1 MKEGDLILSE
11 KEQNKITSFPP
22 LTKEQIYQKNLERIS
37 RLNFSRLSKTIVQ
50 DLINNRKESVL
61 LTKYPKEKVVEFL
74 SKPQQCEKQIRDM
87 SIFLYANSSQY
98 RRLCNYFSKLP
109 TFNYY
114 IAPYNL
120 PKNYNKNSFLVN
132 YQKVVS
138 LLEKFNFKSQLVKIF
153 NICFYQDIFC
163 GLYFE
168 TQDSFDIVPVNP
180 DFCKISSKEDG
191 CLIYS
196 LDFDYFKTR
205 QYLLDSYGTTIKQM
219 YYAYT
224 GYQEIVNGKKGKKIK
239 GNPKLRWQEP
249 PNQIC
254 IKVNEDQLLYSFP
267 PFAAIFPDILNLEDY
282 KLITKTGEILD
293 HYKIIALQIPV
304 NDNGEFT
311 LDSDICDKY
320 YNQVCANVNSQVGVI
335 QTPMKMDSVSFQNTT
350 TKENN
355 AVQNAE
361 KELFTSAGSS
371 INLFGGEN
379 TSSSS
384 LALSIKNDQSISF
397 ALLRQVENWVNKY
410 IKKMNLPYD
419 FKVRFLNQSIYDED
433 DVCKRYQG
441 AATYGVSGARS
452 LYAAS
457 LGLSPSD
464 VMNMSSLEDNLG
476 FAADWIPMQS
486 SNTMSSSNDLGGRP
500 TNQSKGKQLTEAGQ
514 QTQDTDQNDNR

>member
-1 MKEGDLILSE
+1 MSE
-11 KEQNKITSFPP
+11 TESKTTPSPP
-22 LTKEQIYQKNLERIS
+22 LTKEQKYQKQLEYINK
-37 RLNFSRLSKTIVQ
+37 LNFARLSKTIVQ
-50 DLINNRKESVL
+50 DLVNNRKESVL
-61 LTKYPKEKVVEFL
+61 FAKYPKEKVVEFL

-87 SIFLYANSSQY
+87 SIFLYTNSSQY

-120 PKNYNKNSFLVN
+120 SASKYNTNSLLVN
-132 YQKVVS
+132 YQKVVN

-168 TQDSFDIVPVNP
+168 TQDSFDIVPMNP
-180 DFCKISSKEDG
+180 DYCKITSKEDG
-191 CLIYS
+191 CLVYS
-196 LDFDYFKTR
+196 LDFDYFNTR
-205 QYLLDSYGTTIKQM
+205 QYLLDSYGNTIKQM
-219 YYAYT
+219 YYAYA

-239 GNPKLRWQEP
+239 GNSSLRWQEP

-254 IKVNEDQLLYSFP
+254 VKVNEDQLLYSFP

-282 KLITKTGEILD
+282 KLITKTGELLNR
-293 HYKIIALQIPV
+293 YKLISLQIPV
-304 NDNGEFT
+304 NEEGEFT
-311 LDSDICDKY
+311 LDSGICDKY
-320 YNQVCANVNSQVGVI
+320 YDQICNNVSDNIGVV
-335 QTPMKMDSVSFQNTT
+335 QTPMKLDSISFQNTT
-350 TKENN
+350 TAENN
-355 AVQNAE
+355 AVQDAE

-384 LALSIKNDQSISF
+384 LSLSIKNDQSISF

-410 IKKMNLPYD
+410 IKNMNLPYD
-419 FKVRFLNQSIYDED
+419 FKVHFLNQSIYDED

-464 VMNMSSLEDNLG
+464 VLG
-476 FAADWIPMQS
+476 FQELETSLDFQDNWMPMKS
-486 SNTMSSSNDLGGRP
+486 SNTMNSSDSGGRP
-500 TNQSKGKQLTEAGQ
+500 SNQSEGKPLTNAGQ
-514 QTQDTDQNDNR
+514 STQDNDSNDNK

>member
-1 MKEGDLILSE
+1 MSE
-11 KEQNKITSFPP
+11 NVSKPIDSTKFTSSPP
-22 LTKEQIYQKNLERIS
+22 LTKEQLYQQNLERIS
-37 RLNFSRLSKTIVQ
+37 RLNFSRLAKTVVQ
-50 DLINNRKESVL
+50 DLVNNRKESVL
-61 LTKYPKEKVVEFL
+61 FTRYPKDKVVEFL

-114 IAPYNL
+114 IAPYGL
-120 PKNYNKNSFLVN
+120 PKTYNKNSFLVN
-132 YQKVVS
+132 YQKVVD
-138 LLEKFNFKSQLVKIF
+138 LLERMNLKSHLIDIF
-153 NICFYQDIFC
+153 NICFYQDTYC

-168 TQDSFDIVPVNP
+168 TSDSFDIIQVNN
-180 DFCKISSKEDG
+180 DYTKISSKEDG
-191 CLIYS
+191 CLVYS
-196 LDFDYFKTR
+196 LDFSYFNTR
-205 QYLLDSYGTTIKQM
+205 QYLLDSYGDEIKQM
-219 YYAYT
+219 YYNYA
-224 GYQEIVNGKKGKKIK
+224 GYQEVINGKKGKKIK
-239 GNPKLRWQEP
+239 GNSSLRWQEP

-254 IKVNEDQLLYSFP
+254 IKVNEDQLLFSFP

-293 HYKIIALQIPV
+293 HYKLISLQIPV
-304 NDNGEFT
+304 DDEGNFT
-311 LDSDICDKY
+311 LDSDICNKY
-320 YNQVCANVNSQVGVI
+320 YDQICANVSSQVGVI

-350 TKENN
+350 AKEND

-397 ALLRQVENWVNKY
+397 ALLRQVENWINKY
-410 IKKMNLPYD
+410 IKKMNLPYN
-419 FKVRFLNQSIYDED
+419 FKVHFLNQSIYDED

-464 VMNMSSLEDNLG
+464 VINMSELEGNLD
-476 FAADWIPMQS
+476 FVDDWIPMKS
-486 SNTMSSSNDLGGRP
+486 SNTMSTPSDSEGGRP
-500 TNQSKGKQLTEAGQ
+500 SNKSKGKQLTESGE
-514 QTQDTDQNDNR
+514 QTLDGDENSNR